1 MKGKNF
7 SYDEYSDSLIV
18 SNRAENELVKS
29 NFEVGDIIFSLTGKG
44 KIVSIEIRGF
54 SSFLE
59 SCNINTKMADNLK
72 NVELN
77 IVPKK
82 DTIFLIIKIE
92 SSEKEEIITKDI
104 PLVMP
109 LINQ

>member
-44 KIVSIEIRGF
+44 KIVSIERYHI
-54 SSFLE
+54 SYY
-59 SCNINTKMADNLK
+59 
-72 NVELN
+72 
-77 IVPKK
+77 
-82 DTIFLIIKIE
+82 
-92 SSEKEEIITKDI
+92 
-104 PLVMP
+104 
-109 LINQ
+109 